1 MALCS
6 PGGISQLRPGVRY
19 ACLPHQEGPFS
30 IRESASEQWGP
41 VLALHR
47 HTTLTPAELAR
58 WIDPIVRGWMS
69 YYGRFYRSAPYP
81 LRRTNHYMTR

>member
-1 MALCS
+1 VVSRNCGLACATRAYHIKKALS
-6 PGGISQLRPGVRY
+6 LFEKWPLSSEVR
-19 ACLPHQEGPFS
+19 S
-30 IRESASEQWGP
+30 WR
-41 VLALHR
+41 LHR